1 MGRTSLRLFA
11 ACAAVVLAVVCGPQ
25 PAFAHGKLVSSIP
38 AAGSTMDA
46 PTSTVTLA
54 FTEKVAPYAFFAV
67 VAPSGVRVDQK
78 WSHAEPFRLEQ
89 PVTEY
94 QLVDG
99 QWQPREFRAGFPAR
113 VNVTYWPERGTYAM
127 RYQSVASDGEP
138 VQGEVR
144 FTYSGPTAAAPP
156 GWRPP
161 ADEPSAELLT
171 PGKVGTPGHSAVAST
186 SSGESDDKGPWPWLV
201 PILLVIAVVGG
212 LALALTGRG
221 GQAPRR
227 G

>member
-1 MGRTSLRLFA
+1 MGRTSLRLMA
-11 ACAAVVLAVVCGPQ
+11 ACAAAVLVALSAPQ

-38 AAGSTMDA
+38 AEGSTMDA

-67 VAPSGVRVDQK
+67 VAPSGVRVDRQ
-78 WSHAEPFRLEQ
+78 WSHAEPFRLSQ

-113 VNVTYWPERGTYAM
+113 VNVTHWPERGTYVM

-138 VQGEVR
+138 VRGEVR
-144 FTYSGPTAAAPP
+144 FTYRGPTTAAPP

-161 ADEPSAELLT
+161 TDEPGAELT
-171 PGKVGTPGHSAVAST
+171 APAAEADT
-186 SSGESDDKGPWPWLV
+186 GPWRWLV
-201 PILLVIAVVGG
+201 PVLVVVAVVGG
-212 LALALTGRG
+212 LALIMTGRRTAPPG
-221 GQAPRR
+221 PAAPPRR
-227 G
+227 PGRR